1 MEITKEELFKMIK
14 EEASKLKQ
22 ETLKESEAVSASVN
36 VYDVDMNS
44 HDELGDSDK
53 ALAYKDP
60 SKKVE
65 KEGEPAKM
73 PKMNQKDSDQGS
85 DEKAAVAVKVDA
97 GAKKGGVG
105 HTTGQAKA
113 NFTSKKDVQSAKAS
127 GPFDDRV
134 ENLKMNS
141 EDKLVDKEAKT
152 YVSAGAE
159 KGGSTHTAGQAKAEV
174 HERMPEKDAEEP
186 TERIAAGIEIDGSN
200 IDLKES
206 YTKSELKSFILS
218 EAKKAAKNHI
228 EKQAK
233 DKKMAELEKE
243 LNLVMES
250 LDEYG
255 VSMEE
260 GWLGDWLGTSPEAK
274 KKKLENDLKKYAPI
288 WRKHGYKLTTPV
300 EDLMKQ
306 AKEDNYEGLW
316 GVSKKDKTIIYRPEK
331 TIKNWSGLGLAQ
343 GSGMF
348 AGG

>member
-22 ETLKESEAVSASVN
+22 ETLRESEAVSASVN

-97 GAKKGGVG
+97 GAKKGGDG

-255 VSMEE
+255 ASMEE

-274 KKKLENDLKKYAPI
+274 KKKLENDLKTRAKA
-288 WRKHGYKLTTPV
+288 WAKQGYLLSASV
-300 EDLMKQ
+300 EELMKQ

-316 GVSKKDKTIIYRPEK
+316 GADKKEKTVIYRPAD
-331 TIKNWSGLGLAQ
+331 TINWKGLGLAS